1 MEKFGVFLIVIST
14 LITIAPYIWLFI
26 DIMDEASKRK
36 ILIDAAFTGPSLVLC
51 MLIWI
56 FCFKYF
62 RKHREKCDVKSFY
75 INIQNR
81 LQTVRGKQNFKERSY
96 FG

>member
-1 MEKFGVFLIVIST
+1 MKRIEVIMEKFGVFLIVIST

-36 ILIDAAFTGPSLVLC
+36 ILIDAAITGPSLVLC
-51 MLIWI
+51 TLIWI

-62 RKHREKCDVKSFY
+62 RKHREKCDVKY
-75 INIQNR
+75 
-81 LQTVRGKQNFKERSY
+81 
-96 FG
+96 